1 MPLVCQKCGHS
12 SNWDAP
18 IPKFSTVSALDSTAN
33 HRAVLAE
40 IQAEITRFKAFS
52 TRYVS
57 ALDKEE
63 EELRAKLETVV
74 YPVLSLPPEITS
86 RIFVECLPDDEI
98 DDVSPSAAC
107 APLLLTRVCRQ
118 WTDIALSICQL
129 WSSLCIET
137 LSYNKLRILVPRGT
151 SLRMQT
157 WFSRARQ
164 RPLSLIIRCNY
175 RKVQDLE
182 QLDISSILPR
192 LRCLDTLYPD
202 LDLKDVLRNAPLLTK
217 LRCSLS
223 LDSQEILDFC
233 GPTSNAL
240 TTLHIFSLDLY
251 PLEFIS
257 ILRNFP
263 SLSDLACSV
272 QPGLGV
278 NDYHAPSAFPN
289 ISTLRLDS
297 ESVEI
302 PPIHV
307 LELLTLPNLGSLEC
321 SLPLNA
327 DMMLPFLSR
336 SACVLR
342 KFKCD
347 FHDEETSI
355 SPILGILPS
364 VETLDIFIADID
376 HLLRAIDP
384 QNKGSRPILPKLRH
398 LKLRCLRHLRT
409 SDYRCI
415 VDIIRDR
422 RARPDMEELKSLHII
437 DEDDRNDLDECPNCP
452 SGEDAAELRCLAAGG
467 LDLKVDASFR
477 SRPED
482 WL

>member
-12 SNWDAP
+12 SNRDPP

-33 HRAVLAE
+33 HRAALAE
-40 IQAEITRFKAFS
+40 IQAEITRFKVFS
-52 TRYVS
+52 THHVS
-57 ALDKEE
+57 ALEKQE
-63 EELRAKLETVV
+63 EELKAKLETVV
-74 YPVLSLPPEITS
+74 YPVLSLPPEIMS
-86 RIFVECLPDDEI
+86 QIFVECLPTDDEI
-98 DDVSPSAAC
+98 GDMSPSPGC

-118 WTDIALSICQL
+118 WTDIALSTCQL
-129 WSSLCIET
+129 WSSLCIES
-137 LSYNKLRILVPRGT
+137 LSYYELLVPRGT
-151 SLRMQT
+151 LGRMQT

-164 RPLSLIIRCNY
+164 RPLSLIIKYNIRE
-175 RKVQDLE
+175 VQDLE

-192 LRCLDTLYPD
+192 LRCLDTLCPD
-202 LDLKDVLRNAPLLTK
+202 LDLKDVLRSAPLLTK
-217 LRCSLS
+217 LHCSLES
-223 LDSQEILDFC
+223 PDLDVLDFC
-233 GPTSNAL
+233 NPPSNVL
-240 TTLHIFSLDLY
+240 TTLHISSHDLS

-257 ILRNFP
+257 ILQNFP
-263 SLSDLACSV
+263 LLSDLACSV
-272 QPGLGV
+272 QPAV
-278 NDYHAPSAFPN
+278 NDYHGPSTFPN

-297 ESVEI
+297 DSDEI
-302 PPIHV
+302 PCIHV

-342 KFKCD
+342 KFKCE
-347 FHDEETSI
+347 FHDEETNI

-376 HLLRAIDP
+376 HLFRAIDP
-384 QNKGSRPILPKLRH
+384 QNEGSKPILPKLRH

-415 VDIIRDR
+415 VDIVLDR
-422 RARPDMEELKSLHII
+422 RARPDMEELESLHII
-437 DEDDRNDLDECPNCP
+437 AEDHRNDLPKCPNCP
-452 SGEDAAELRCLAAGG
+452 SDEDAAEFRCLTAGG
-467 LDLKVDASFR
+467 LDLKVDTSFQSR
-477 SRPED
+477 SED